1 MTMLCVWQVVDSRSA
16 NLSMGAAPIKL
27 SVKVVPGSSR
37 AGLSEWLGDTLKV
50 RVSAPPERGK
60 ANKAVERLLA
70 ESLEISPKSVHVV
83 TGKTSARKIVEI
95 AGLSEQ
101 QVSERLARVVG

>member
-1 MTMLCVWQVVDSRSA
+1 ML
-16 NLSMGAAPIKL
+16 IKL

-37 AGLSEWLGDTLKV
+37 DCLAEWLGETLKV

-70 ESLEISPKSVHVV
+70 GALQVSQNTVQVV
-83 TGKTSARKIVEI
+83 TGHSSARKIVEI
-95 AGLSEQ
+95 TGLSEQ
-101 QVSERLARVVG
+101 QVSERLLRLVD

>member
-1 MTMLCVWQVVDSRSA
+1 
-16 NLSMGAAPIKL
+16 MGAMLIKL

-37 AGLSEWLGDTLKV
+37 DCLAEWLGETLKV

-70 ESLEISPKSVHVV
+70 GALQVSQNTVQVV
-83 TGKTSARKIVEI
+83 TGHSSARKIVEI
-95 AGLSEQ
+95 TGLSEQ
-101 QVSERLARVVG
+101 QVSERLLRLVD